1 MLASVRSSLSKLRKH
16 HHAKSYPVALN
27 SIKVPSIQFSRAFL
41 NAPATEGHCGTYN
54 TASGTGRVLFEP
66 AVESAVKAMKDEVLK
81 NWTSEKD
88 KEVTFLERKASVA
101 TTLASLK
108 DVVHAKHKQLV
119 ARYDYLDRMSTH
131 DTVVVDV
138 NAAAAISLALAMMV
152 ITKVNSLVLDE
163 EDKQLEIAIKKMT
176 LVKPAAAA
184 GSQAA
189 TNDVSE
195 LKKMV
200 GDLAKKIDLQS
211 RKVCDS
217 LYPLLCYCA
226 GHLSLTMPLLE
237 TLLTGLVEDGWEEVG
252 RKEQEGEGEERK
264 DRHHQKEKG

>member
-1 MLASVRSSLSKLRKH
+1 LPINARGSPHAYIGPEVFNGINTLPRSFG
-16 HHAKSYPVALN
+16 
-27 SIKVPSIQFSRAFL
+27 QAFL
-41 NAPATEGHCGTYN
+41 TPT
-54 TASGTGRVLFEP
+54 LK
-66 AVESAVKAMKDEVLK
+66 SAIKAMKDEVLK
-81 NWTSEKD
+81 NWMSKKD
-88 KEVTFLERKASVA
+88 KEVTFFEHKASVA
-101 TTLASLK
+101 TALASLE
-108 DVVHAKHKQLV
+108 DVVHAKHMQLV
-119 ARYDYLDRMSTH
+119 ACYDYLDRTSAH
-131 DTVVVDV
+131 DTVVVGI
-138 NAAAAISLALAMMV
+138 NAAAAISLALAMTV

-163 EDKQLEIAIKKMT
+163 EDKRLEIAIKKMT

-237 TLLTGLVEDGWEEVG
+237 TLLTGIVKAGWEEVSQE
-252 RKEQEGEGEERK
+252 EQEGEGEERQGC
-264 DRHHQKEKG
+264 HHQKEKGRQGLSRHAYEVQSKRQGQG